1 MELDAV
7 LENRRSIRKYKE
19 NGEISKDQI
28 KEIVRA
34 GQLAPSWKNSQVP
47 RYYVVYS
54 EEAKEQLRTEV
65 LLSHNPLNCVNAVCY
80 FVTALKK
87 NRSGF
92 ARDGKPD
99 NELENGWGIY
109 DLGLANENMLL
120 KAHELGYGTLVMGIR
135 DEAKAREMLEVP
147 EDEMI
152 VSVISVG
159 VPDIEP
165 PMPKRKETED
175 IIKWY

>member
-19 NGEISKDQI
+19 NGEITQDQV
-28 KEIVRA
+28 KEIVHA
-34 GQLAPSWKNSQVP
+34 GQLAPSWKNSQTP
-47 RYYVVYS
+47 RYYVVLS
-54 EEAKEQLRTEV
+54 EEMKEKVRTEV
-65 LLSHNPLNCVNAVCY
+65 LLSHNPLNCVNAAGY
-80 FVTALKK
+80 FVTTFKK
-87 NRSGF
+87 NRAGF

-99 NELENGWGIY
+99 NELENGWGCY
-109 DLGLANENMLL
+109 DLGLANQNMLL
-120 KAHELGYGTLVMGIR
+120 KANELGFGTLVMGIR
-135 DEAKAREMLEVP
+135 DEAKAREILEVP
-147 EDEMI
+147 EDEII
-152 VSVISVG
+152 VSVISIG